1 MADSQSAAPSTISL
15 LPSSAV
21 PLNLKETI
29 PPADQIPALRPQLTS
44 AIVESQMN
52 GILDNIEHEGITAV
66 GIVATDERDVLF
78 IARLLKRQAP
88 NVQLFFTSNNLLYL
102 HSDYLPYMRG
112 ALVASTYP
120 LYLPNQQLPSGRKRL
135 FQSMTSEAV
144 YNATRLQLG
153 SEPGY
158 GLDPHKRL
166 APLDY
171 CDPARSVGSDC
182 APPVWVSIVGDDGF
196 WPVTWQSFDRGPLA
210 PFKFAA
216 VPDVVHL
223 LPLPGPTRVIALL
236 LLAVIVAHAGLVLFA
251 WAKLTDANALRQFQR
266 SPFLRVLAPPIT
278 YASASRRHALA
289 LCFGF
294 AVLTAFTL
302 WLGGVLQLHTTLER
316 GWPQALAL
324 IGTVLI
330 GAAVMTPALLV
341 VQRSR
346 RHLATDLLPVKPP
359 ARHDTEDSHPE
370 SVNVELEAPTKKSSR
385 LSVIAL
391 ISLLGATLVCFL
403 VFLAGTFLL
412 ARAKGNA
419 FLAITLDRFASDSM
433 VSPAPAILCVF
444 AAIYAAIFSGLRR
457 ISLLGS
463 GYTALAAESTTFRL
477 LAGAP
482 VTGTS
487 PSADAQ
493 HSSPRSAHLPLVCLL
508 DMPVQNLP
516 WPYPVALIG
525 LLLTILWAIPWP
537 HAVDGWAFSAFLMCG
552 SVFVL
557 CSALLLLAQAIE
569 IWRLLRPGL
578 NALSH
583 SRIEPAL
590 ESVAKVVRWNLS
602 LVSPHLSDLEPLAS
616 LADRLHGRL
625 LVLAAA
631 GNPVARSS
639 RVPEHTSK
647 KTTSQFDYA
656 LALKELLDSRS
667 PGGLLRRRDLDGPA
681 ALTRPCQLAELHKE
695 LDEQEYAPLLQ
706 SRTWFYLWGMSDQL
720 VRMLHRVHWSRCEP
734 LLVSHATTEQER
746 KVDIARTK
754 NLALW
759 FSDCETLIALQ
770 CALVLRDIL
779 ARVMSCLFTAMLCL
793 TLLTAAHLFYL
804 FQGRSSFLTVDL
816 MAVACAAGV
825 AIWLL
830 VAMERD
836 TVLSRLRHTTPG
848 RVDFN
853 WEFLKRVGLYGALP
867 LVAVLG
873 SLFPEIQEPLFGW
886 LEPLRKLV
894 NF

>member
-1 MADSQSAAPSTISL
+1 MADFQSTAPPTISL

-21 PLNLKETI
+21 PLNFRETI

-52 GILDNIEHEGITAV
+52 GILDNLEHEGITAV

-88 NVQLFFTSNNLLYL
+88 NVQLFFTFNNLLYL

-120 LYLPNQQLPSGRKRL
+120 LYLPNQQLPSGQRRL
-135 FQSMTSEAV
+135 FQSMTSEAI
-144 YNATRLQLG
+144 YNAIRVQFN
-153 SEPGY
+153 EE
-158 GLDPHKRL
+158 
-166 APLDY
+166 PLDY
-171 CDPARSVGSDC
+171 CDPAQSGRRGCV
-182 APPVWVSIVGDDGF
+182 PPVWVSIVGDDGF
-196 WPVTWQSFDRGPLA
+196 WPIAWESFDPGPMTR
-210 PFKFAA
+210 A
-216 VPDVVHL
+216 VANVSGGVHL
-223 LPLPGPTRVIALL
+223 LPLPGPVRVIALL
-236 LLAVIVAHAGLVLFA
+236 LLAVIGAHAGIVVFA
-251 WAKLTDANALRQFQR
+251 WAKLTDAHALRRFQR

-278 YASASRRHALA
+278 YRSASRRHALA
-289 LCFGF
+289 LQFGF

-302 WLGGVLQLHTTLER
+302 WLSGVLQLHTALER

-324 IGTVLI
+324 ISTVLC
-330 GAAVMTPALLV
+330 GVAVMTPAILV
-341 VQRSR
+341 AQRSR
-346 RHLATDLLPVKPP
+346 RHLATDLLPAKPP
-359 ARHDTEDSHPE
+359 VRYDTDDAHPE
-370 SVNVELEAPTKKSSR
+370 SGSVELEAPSNKSS
-385 LSVIAL
+385 LIGIIAL
-391 ISLLGATLVCFL
+391 IGLLGATLVCFL
-403 VFLAGTFLL
+403 IFLAAAFFPES
-412 ARAKGNA
+412 AKSDA
-419 FLAITLDRFASDSM
+419 FLRLTLDRFASDSM

-444 AAIYAAIFSGLRR
+444 AAVYAAIFAGLRR

-463 GYTALAAESTTFRL
+463 GYTALAAESATFRL

-493 HSSPRSAHLPLVCLL
+493 QSSARVAHLPLVCLL
-508 DMPVQNLP
+508 DMPAQNLP
-516 WPYPVALIG
+516 WAYPVALVG
-525 LLLTILWAIPWP
+525 LLLTILWAIAWP
-537 HAVDGWAFSAFLMCG
+537 HTVDGQAFSAFLMCG
-552 SVFVL
+552 SAFVL
-557 CSALLLLAQAIE
+557 GSALLLLAQAIE
-569 IWRLLRPGL
+569 IWRRLRPGL
-578 NALSH
+578 NALTH

-639 RVPEHTSK
+639 RVSEQASN
-647 KTTSQFDYA
+647 TTASQFDYA
-656 LALKELLDSRS
+656 SALRALLDNRS

-695 LDEQEYAPLLQ
+695 LEQQEYAPLLQ
-706 SRTWFYLWGMSDQL
+706 SKTWFYLWGMSDQL

-734 LLVSHATTEQER
+734 LLVSHASTDQER
-746 KVDIARTK
+746 KADIARTK

-804 FQGRSSFLTVDL
+804 FQGRSSLLTVDL

-825 AIWLL
+825 AVWLL